1 MCLILFAYR
10 LTPGQPLIV
19 AANRDEFYA
28 RPSAAAHWWEDAPGL
43 LAGRDLQAGGTWLGV
58 QANGRFAAVTNFT
71 DPHRPLPPRSRG
83 ALVTDFL
90 RGAQTSADYV
100 ASIQGELYQGF
111 NLLLWDGRTLA
122 CASNRG
128 ATKTLE
134 PGCYALTNA
143 ELGARWPK
151 AVDGVARLR
160 QAAASGTD
168 LDELIA
174 LLRHDQ
180 LPPSSAATAQAETAE
195 SRATPCFIR
204 GDAYGTRASTAV
216 IYSAQ
221 GIAVAEQSYEAKG
234 EPGERRNFH
243 IEVTSRVVAQFELNQ
258 PVDSA

>member
-10 LTPGQPLIV
+10 LTPEQPLIV

-28 RPSAAAHWWEDAPGL
+28 RPSAAAHWWDDAPGL

-71 DPHRPLPPRSRG
+71 DPDRPPPPRSRG
-83 ALVTDFL
+83 ALVADFL
-90 RGAQTSADYV
+90 RGAQTSADY
-100 ASIQGELYQGF
+100 AAAIHGELYQGF

-128 ATKTLE
+128 ATQTLE
-134 PGCYALTNA
+134 RGCYALTNA
-143 ELGARWPK
+143 ELGSQWPK

-160 QAAASGTD
+160 QAVAAGAD
-168 LDELIA
+168 LDGLID

-180 LPPSSAATAQAETAE
+180 PPDGEAGLPRSETAE
-195 SRATPCFIR
+195 ARATPCFIC

-216 IYSAQ
+216 IYAKDGSVAL
-221 GIAVAEQSYEAKG
+221 AEQSYG
-234 EPGERRNFH
+234 PGGGLGERHDFRT
-243 IEVTSRVVAQFELNQ
+243 EVNAEG
-258 PVDSA
+258 

>member
-10 LTPGQPLIV
+10 ATPEQPLIV

-71 DPHRPLPPRSRG
+71 DPEQPPPPRSRG

-90 RGAQTSADYV
+90 GGTQTCSDY
-100 ASIQGELYQGF
+100 AAGIQGELYQGF
-111 NLLLWDGRTLA
+111 NLLLWDGRSLA
-122 CASNRG
+122 CTSNRG
-128 ATKTLE
+128 ATQTLE

-143 ELGARWPK
+143 ELGTRWPK

-160 QAAASGTD
+160 QAVQAGTD
-168 LDELIA
+168 LDGLIA

-180 LPPSSAATAQAETAE
+180 LPQSSAAAAQAATAE
-195 SRATPCFIR
+195 SQTTPCFIR

-216 IYSAQ
+216 IYSEDG
-221 GIAVAEQSYEAKG
+221 GIALAEQSYGPLGA
-234 EPGERRNFH
+234 PGERH
-243 IEVTSRVVAQFELNQ
+243 DLSVNQ
-258 PVDSA
+258 GERR

>member
-28 RPSAAAHWWEDAPGL
+28 RPSAAAHWWDDAPGL

-71 DPHRPLPPRSRG
+71 DPDRPPPPRSRG
-83 ALVTDFL
+83 ALVTNFL
-90 RGAQTSADYV
+90 RSAQTSADY
-100 ASIQGELYQGF
+100 AATIQGERYQGF

-128 ATKTLE
+128 AIQVLQ

-143 ELGARWPK
+143 EFGARWPK

-160 QAAASGTD
+160 QAVRAGTD
-168 LDELIA
+168 LGGLID

-180 LPPSSAATAQAETAE
+180 LLAGDVRSSGAETAE

-216 IYSAQ
+216 IHSEDG
-221 GIAVAEQSYEAKG
+221 GIALAEQSYGPHGAL
-234 EPGERRNFH
+234 GERHDFQLD
-243 IEVTSRVVAQFELNQ
+243 VGS
-258 PVDSA
+258 

>member
-19 AANRDEFYA
+19 ATNRDEFYA

-71 DPHRPLPPRSRG
+71 DSNRPQPPRTRG
-83 ALVTDFL
+83 ALVADFL
-90 RGAQTSADYV
+90 RDAQTSTDYA
-100 ASIQGELYQGF
+100 ASIRGEQYQGF

-128 ATKTLE
+128 ATQTLK

-143 ELGARWPK
+143 EFGARWPK
-151 AVDGVARLR
+151 AVDGIARLR
-160 QAAASGTD
+160 QAVRAGTD
-168 LDELIA
+168 LDRLIG

-180 LPPSSAATAQAETAE
+180 PPEGDAAAAQGETAE

-204 GDAYGTRASTAV
+204 GDEYGTRASTAV
-216 IYSAQ
+216 IYAED
-221 GIAVAEQSYEAKG
+221 GGTALAEQSYG
-234 EPGERRNFH
+234 PGGSPGERRDFQVSVNA
-243 IEVTSRVVAQFELNQ
+243 ITA
-258 PVDSA
+258 D

>member
-28 RPSAAAHWWEDAPGL
+28 RPSAPAHWWDDAPGL

-71 DPHRPLPPRSRG
+71 DPDRPPPPRSRG
-83 ALVTDFL
+83 ALVADFL
-90 RGAQTSADYV
+90 RGAQTSADY
-100 ASIQGELYQGF
+100 AAGIRGELYQGF
-111 NLLLWDGRTLA
+111 NLLLWDGLTLA

-128 ATKTLE
+128 ATQTLE

-143 ELGARWPK
+143 ELGSRWPK
-151 AVDGVARLR
+151 AVDGVVRLR
-160 QAAASGTD
+160 QAVVAGAD
-168 LDELIA
+168 LDGLID

-180 LPPSSAATAQAETAE
+180 PPPSHAGAALTETAE
-195 SRATPCFIR
+195 SRTTPCFIR

-216 IYSAQ
+216 IYTEDGS
-221 GIAVAEQSYEAKG
+221 IALGEQSYGAQGK
-234 EPGERRNFH
+234 PGERHNFNLE
-243 IEVTSRVVAQFELNQ
+243 I
-258 PVDSA
+258 

>member
-1 MCLILFAYR
+1 MDQPDGLSRMCLILFAYR

-71 DPHRPLPPRSRG
+71 DPDLPTPPRSRG
-83 ALVTDFL
+83 ALVADFL
-90 RGAQTSADYV
+90 RGTQTSADY
-100 ASIQGELYQGF
+100 AADIRGELYQGF
-111 NLLLWDGRTLA
+111 NLLLWDGRALT
-122 CASNRG
+122 CASNR
-128 ATKTLE
+128 ASTQTLE

-143 ELGARWPK
+143 ELGSRWPE

-160 QAAASGTD
+160 QAVVAGAD
-168 LDELIA
+168 LDGLIN

-180 LPPSSAATAQAETAE
+180 LPEGDAGLPRSETAE
-195 SRATPCFIR
+195 ARGTPCFIR

-216 IYSAQ
+216 IYAEDG
-221 GIAVAEQSYEAKG
+221 GIGLAEQSYG
-234 EPGERRNFH
+234 PRGVWGERHDFRVA
-243 IEVTSRVVAQFELNQ
+243 VTAEG
-258 PVDSA
+258 

>member
-71 DPHRPLPPRSRG
+71 DLEQPPPPRSRG

-90 RGAQTSADYV
+90 GGTQTCADYA

-111 NLLLWDGRTLA
+111 NLLLWDGRSLA
-122 CASNRG
+122 CTSNRG
-128 ATKTLE
+128 VTKVLK

-143 ELGARWPK
+143 ELGARWVWHVVAESEQPDDHPLIRQAVK
-151 AVDGVARLR
+151 AELLAVDDYGGGCEGCGFPLVKGRTR
-160 QAAASGTD
+160 CHDCGEKPQAA
-168 LDELIA
+168 
-174 LLRHDQ
+174 
-180 LPPSSAATAQAETAE
+180 
-195 SRATPCFIR
+195 
-204 GDAYGTRASTAV
+204 
-216 IYSAQ
+216 
-221 GIAVAEQSYEAKG
+221 
-234 EPGERRNFH
+234 
-243 IEVTSRVVAQFELNQ
+243 
-258 PVDSA
+258 

>member
-10 LTPGQPLIV
+10 LAPGQPLIV

-28 RPSAAAHWWEDAPGL
+28 RPSAAAHWWDDAPGPPAGRGL

-58 QANGRFAAVTNFT
+58 RANGRFAAVTNFT
-71 DPHRPLPPRSRG
+71 DPNQPPPPRSRG
-83 ALVTDFL
+83 ALVADFL
-90 RGAQTSADYV
+90 RGAQTSAGY
-100 ASIQGELYQGF
+100 AAGIQGEQYQGF

-128 ATKTLE
+128 TTQMLE

-151 AVDGVARLR
+151 AVDGAARLR
-160 QAAASGTD
+160 QAVEAGTD
-168 LDELIA
+168 LNGLIA

-180 LPPSSAATAQAETAE
+180 PPAGNAGAGQAETAE
-195 SRATPCFIR
+195 SRATPCFIS

-216 IYSAQ
+216 VYSAH
-221 GIAVAEQSYEAKG
+221 GIAVAEQSYGPQG
-234 EPGERRNFH
+234 EPGERLDFH
-243 IEVTSRVVAQFELNQ
+243 I
-258 PVDSA
+258 DI

>member
-43 LAGRDLQAGGTWLGV
+43 LAGRDLEAGGTWLGIE
-58 QANGRFAAVTNFT
+58 ANGRFAALTNFT
-71 DPHRPLPPRSRG
+71 HPDRPPPPRSRG

-90 RGAQTSADYV
+90 RGAEASADYA

-128 ATKTLE
+128 ATKILE

-151 AVDGVARLR
+151 AVDGVSRLR
-160 QAAASGTD
+160 QAVASGTD
-168 LDELIA
+168 LDALLT

-180 LPPSSAATAQAETAE
+180 IPESSTAAAQAETAE

-204 GDAYGTRASTAV
+204 GDTYGTRASTAV
-216 IYSAQ
+216 IYSNQ
-221 GIAVAEQSYEAKG
+221 GIALAEQSYEIQGK
-234 EPGERRNFH
+234 PGERRNFH
-243 IEVTSRVVAQFELNQ
+243 IDVTSTI
-258 PVDSA
+258 

>member
-10 LTPGQPLIV
+10 LTPEQPLIV

-28 RPSAAAHWWEDAPGL
+28 RPSAAAHWWDDAPGL

-71 DPHRPLPPRSRG
+71 DPDRPPPPRSRG

-90 RGAQTSADYV
+90 RGAQTSADY
-100 ASIQGELYQGF
+100 AAAIRGELYQGF

-128 ATKTLE
+128 ATQTLE

-143 ELGARWPK
+143 ELGSRWPK

-160 QAAASGTD
+160 QAVVAGAD
-168 LDELIA
+168 LDGLID

-180 LPPSSAATAQAETAE
+180 PPDGEAGLPRSETAE
-195 SRATPCFIR
+195 ARATPCFIR

-216 IYSAQ
+216 IYAEDGSVAL
-221 GIAVAEQSYEAKG
+221 AEQSYGPRGAL
-234 EPGERRNFH
+234 GERQDFR
-243 IEVTSRVVAQFELNQ
+243 IEVHVER
-258 PVDSA
+258 

>member
-28 RPSAAAHWWEDAPGL
+28 RPSAAAHWWDDAPGL

-71 DPHRPLPPRSRG
+71 DANRPPPPRTRG
-83 ALVTDFL
+83 ALVADFL
-90 RGAQTSADYV
+90 RDAQTSTDY
-100 ASIQGELYQGF
+100 AAAIRGELYQGF

-128 ATKTLE
+128 AIQTLE

-143 ELGARWPK
+143 EFGAHWPK

-160 QAAASGTD
+160 QAVRAGTD
-168 LDELIA
+168 LDALIA
-174 LLRHDQ
+174 MMRHDQ
-180 LPPSSAATAQAETAE
+180 LPEENARANWPETAE

-204 GDAYGTRASTAV
+204 GEAYGTRASTAV
-216 IYSAQ
+216 IY
-221 GIAVAEQSYEAKG
+221 AEDGGTALAELSYG
-234 EPGERRNFH
+234 PGGSPGERRDF
-243 IEVTSRVVAQFELNQ
+243 QFSVNAINE
-258 PVDSA
+258 